1 MADSVPALVSA
12 LSQSTLSQN
21 EVNHHSATISSV
33 LGSAPPVSIPT
44 SALQGLARKASQP
57 TQFVRQYS
65 SCASQQIPQ
74 LSGMLELLSEITADD
89 DIKKSLS
96 ETQVKSVNKPA
107 MNFNSP
113 DLKTLRERLLKEV
126 VSSSNAQVAIEKPK
140 SKTLYNNRPNLT
152 ANFIISSESESNK
165 NISSKSCLK
174 GVPPVSQE
182 STLLQELLYCLL
194 GNEGDHIVPRRDTNG
209 IVFSLDPDI
218 DKSLQALIERI
229 LPLAKDYSRVVDF
242 CEAVDRSDGLVN
254 QALVA
259 ALELLLDD
267 YRILVCQLESQ
278 LNQSQ
283 LTLHQL
289 HHQLQSSKHCMEILS
304 QLVVDIEARKAT
316 GGTTLAILHS
326 KLVQCSSDPK
336 SEKIVQFLTELAAKP
351 FFETLSKWLYRGVII
366 DPGKDFFV
374 EDHEVVDRS
383 CLPTEYNDDYWEKRY
398 CLRMDKVPAFLSRY
412 ADTILRTGKYL
423 NVIQQCDKTARWPEI
438 VPLQYLHNPE
448 HYQSVFEKAH
458 QFASTT
464 LLQLLL
470 NDRDLIGHL
479 KSVKKYF
486 LMEQGDFIC
495 QFLDICESEL
505 SQPVDCVEPAR
516 LESLLEMAARTS
528 TANSDIYKD
537 NLCVALLPY
546 DLEFQ
551 MGKILA
557 IDTAEEGE
565 FQSCDTSL
573 LSGLDAFAFGY
584 QVEWPVSLVLNHKAL
599 AQYQMIF
606 RHFFYC
612 KHIERLLAEVWIT
625 NKETKFLPFDQFK
638 VYHLA
643 FGLRQKML
651 NLIQNLSYYMCVEVV
666 EPAWNS
672 LVTSISECTTID
684 EVLAKHGDFLNCCL
698 HDCLLSSPQLL
709 ATVKKLLSV
718 CAEFAAYMQNLTERA
733 GDFVDDVQ
741 RYDLQ
746 FNSVLASLLDR
757 ISQLGR
763 DNYNEKVLN
772 ILHRLDFNGFYTSAV
787 DQFKSTP
794 GIGGIVGE
802 TE

>member
-1 MADSVPALVSA
+1 MLSLVSTLA
-12 LSQSTLSQN
+12 PVTMSQGQVS
-21 EVNHHSATISSV
+21 HHAGLLNSV
-33 LGSAPPVSIPT
+33 QGSAPPVTVPT
-44 SALQGLARKASQP
+44 TTMQGLARLASSP

-65 SCASQQIPQ
+65 TCSSQQVKQ
-74 LSGMLELLSEITADD
+74 LPGMMQLLGEIVKND
-89 DIKKSLS
+89 DIKNALND
-96 ETQVKSVNKPA
+96 EVEVPRNPPA
-107 MNFNSP
+107 KFNSP

-126 VSSSNAQVAIEKPK
+126 VISSTGQMVSERQKPK
-140 SKTLYNNRPNLT
+140 TMFDTRPALT
-152 ANFIISSESESNK
+152 ANFLLPVPGVETMARDSV
-165 NISSKSCLK
+165 SCLQ
-174 GVPPVSQE
+174 GVPTISQE
-182 STLLQELLYCLL
+182 TILLQELLYCLV
-194 GNEGDHIVPRRDTNG
+194 GNGGQHIIPARTNTGITFTLDTDMD
-209 IVFSLDPDI
+209 L
-218 DKSLQALIERI
+218 SLQALIMRL
-229 LPLAKDYSRVVDF
+229 LPLASNYSKVVSW
-242 CEAVDRSDGLVN
+242 CEETDRSAGLVN
-254 QALVA
+254 QALSA
-259 ALELLLDD
+259 ALELLLHD
-267 YRILVCQLESQ
+267 YRLLVCQLE
-278 LNQSQ
+278 QSLARDK
-283 LTLHQL
+283 LTIHQL

-304 QLVVDIEARKAT
+304 QLVGDIHSRQAT
-316 GGTTLAILHS
+316 GGTTLSILHI
-326 KLVQCSSDPK
+326 KLVHCGSDPK
-336 SEKIVQFLTELAAKP
+336 SEKIVKFLTELAAKP
-351 FFETLSKWLYRGVII
+351 FFETLSKWLYRGVIV
-366 DPGKDFFV
+366 DPGRDFFV
-374 EDHEVVDRS
+374 EDHEVVDRTS
-383 CLPTEYNDDYWEKRY
+383 LPTEYNDDYWEKRY

-423 NVIQQCDKTARWPEI
+423 NVIQQCDKTARWPDI
-438 VPLQYLHNPE
+438 IPLQYLHNPE
-448 HYQSVFEKAH
+448 HYQPVFTKAH

-479 KSVKKYF
+479 RSVKKYF
-486 LMEQGDFIC
+486 LMEQGDFIN
-495 QFLDICESEL
+495 QFLDLCETEL

-528 TANSDIYKD
+528 TANSDQYKD

-612 KHIERLLAEVWIT
+612 KHIERILSGVWIT
-625 NKETKFLPFDQFK
+625 NKQTKFLPVDQFK
-638 VYHLA
+638 VYHPA

-651 NLIQNLSYYMCVEVV
+651 NLIQNFSYYMCVEVV

-672 LVTSISECTTID
+672 LVTSITECITID

-718 CAEFAAYMQNLTERA
+718 CAEFAAYMQNLTDCAE
-733 GDFVDDVQ
+733 DFIEDVK

-794 GIGGIVGE
+794 GTVIGE
-802 TE
+802 TG

>member
-1 MADSVPALVSA
+1 M
-12 LSQSTLSQN
+12 
-21 EVNHHSATISSV
+21 
-33 LGSAPPVSIPT
+33 
-44 SALQGLARKASQP
+44 
-57 TQFVRQYS
+57 
-65 SCASQQIPQ
+65 
-74 LSGMLELLSEITADD
+74 DD
-89 DIKKSLS
+89 DSLNLGDS
-96 ETQVKSVNKPA
+96 NRAKVQHQY
-107 MNFNSP
+107 NSP

-126 VSSSNAQVAIEKPK
+126 VSSNNAHVSYAKPNKIK
-140 SKTLYNNRPNLT
+140 SLFPARPNLT
-152 ANFIISSESESNK
+152 ANFLFPPPNENPQQKENL
-165 NISSKSCLK
+165 SCFK
-174 GVPPVSQE
+174 GVPSNSQE
-182 STLLQELLYCLL
+182 TILLQELLYCFV
-194 GNEGDHIVPRRDTNG
+194 GNGGQHIVPQKGNHEINFQIDKY
-209 IVFSLDPDI
+209 V
-218 DKSLQALIERI
+218 DKSLQALVSRL
-229 LPLAKDYSRVVDF
+229 LPLASNYSKVVAW
-242 CEAVDRSDGLVN
+242 CEQVDKTDGLVN
-254 QALVA
+254 QALAA
-259 ALELLLDD
+259 ALDLLLDD
-267 YRILVCQLESQ
+267 YRMLICQLEQS
-278 LNQSQ
+278 LNKGQ

-289 HHQLQSSKHCMEILS
+289 HHQLQSSKHCMDILS
-304 QLVVDIEARKAT
+304 QLVHDIEVKQAT
-316 GGTTLAILHS
+316 GGTTLSILHI
-326 KLVQCSSDPK
+326 KLIHCGSDPK
-336 SEKIVQFLTELAAKP
+336 SEKIVQFLTELSAKP

-398 CLRMDKVPAFLSRY
+398 CLRMDKVPVFLTRY
-412 ADTILRTGKYL
+412 SDTILRTGKYL
-423 NVIQQCDKTARWPEI
+423 NVIQQCDKTATWPEI
-438 VPLQYLHNPE
+438 VPLKYLQNSE
-448 HYQSVFEKAH
+448 HYQTLFVKAH

-495 QFLDICESEL
+495 QFLDLCESEL
-505 SQPVDCVEPAR
+505 SQPVDSVEPAR

-528 TANSDIYKD
+528 TANSDVYKD
-537 NLCVALLPY
+537 NLSVALLPY

-599 AQYQMIF
+599 AQYQMLF

-612 KHIERLLAEVWIT
+612 KHIERLLASVWIS
-625 NKETKFLPFDQFK
+625 NKETKYLPLNQFQ
-638 VYHLA
+638 VYHPA

-666 EPAWNS
+666 EPAWNI
-672 LVTSISECTTID
+672 LVQSIAECTTID
-684 EVLAKHGDFLNCCL
+684 EVLTKHGDFLNSCL
-698 HDCLLSSPQLL
+698 HDCLLSSQQLL

-718 CAEFAAYMQNLTERA
+718 CAEFSTYMQNLTDNSD
-733 GDFVDDVQ
+733 DFVEDVK

-772 ILHRLDFNGFYTSAV
+772 MLHRLDFNGFYTSAV
-787 DQFKSTP
+787 DQFKSNP
-794 GIGGIVGE
+794 AFSRGE
-802 TE
+802 TDA

>member
-1 MADSVPALVSA
+1 MLSLVSTLA
-12 LSQSTLSQN
+12 PASMSQAQVS
-21 EVNHHSATISSV
+21 HHAGLLSSV
-33 LGSAPPVSIPT
+33 QGSAPPITVPT
-44 SALQGLARKASQP
+44 STMQGLARLSSSP

-65 SCASQQIPQ
+65 TCSSQQVKQ
-74 LSGMLELLSEITADD
+74 LPGMMQLLGEIVKND
-89 DIKKSLS
+89 DIKTALNDALVEVPRNAPSKF
-96 ETQVKSVNKPA
+96 T
-107 MNFNSP
+107 SP

-126 VSSSNAQVAIEKPK
+126 VSSNTGHMVSERQKPK
-140 SKTLYNNRPNLT
+140 TLFDTRPSLT
-152 ANFIISSESESNK
+152 ANFLLPVPGVETMTRDSV
-165 NISSKSCLK
+165 SCLQ
-174 GVPPVSQE
+174 GVPTISQE
-182 STLLQELLYCLL
+182 TILLQELLYCLV
-194 GNEGDHIVPRRDTNG
+194 GNGGQHIIPARSNTG
-209 IVFSLDPDI
+209 ITFTLDKDM
-218 DKSLQALIERI
+218 DLSLQALIMRL
-229 LPLAKDYSRVVDF
+229 LPLASNYSKVVSW
-242 CEAVDRSDGLVN
+242 CEQTDRSDGLVN
-254 QALVA
+254 QALAA
-259 ALELLLDD
+259 ALELLLHD
-267 YRILVCQLESQ
+267 YRLLVCQLE
-278 LNQSQ
+278 QSLARDK
-283 LTLHQL
+283 LTIHQL

-304 QLVVDIEARKAT
+304 QLVEDIHTRQAT
-316 GGTTLAILHS
+316 GGTTLSILHM
-326 KLVQCSSDPK
+326 KLVHCGSDPK
-336 SEKIVQFLTELAAKP
+336 SEKIVKFLTELAAKP

-366 DPGKDFFV
+366 DPGRDFFV
-374 EDHEVVDRS
+374 EDHEVVDRTS
-383 CLPTEYNDDYWEKRY
+383 LPTEYNDDYWEKRY

-423 NVIQQCDKTARWPEI
+423 NVIQQCDKTARWPDI
-438 VPLQYLHNPE
+438 IPLQYLNNPE
-448 HYQSVFEKAH
+448 HYQPVFTKAH

-486 LMEQGDFIC
+486 LMEQGDFIN
-495 QFLDICESEL
+495 QFLDLCEGEL

-528 TANSDIYKD
+528 TANSDQYKD

-557 IDTAEEGE
+557 IDTAEEAE

-573 LSGLDAFAFGY
+573 LSGMDAFAFGY

-612 KHIERLLAEVWIT
+612 KHIERILSGVWIT
-625 NKETKFLPFDQFK
+625 NKQTKFLPVDQFK
-638 VYHLA
+638 VYHPA

-672 LVTSISECTTID
+672 LVTSIAECITID

-718 CAEFAAYMQNLTERA
+718 CAEFAAYMQNLTDCAE
-733 GDFVDDVQ
+733 DFIEDVK

-794 GIGGIVGE
+794 GE
-802 TE
+802 TGALYTN

>member
-1 MADSVPALVSA
+1 MADNVLSLV
-12 LSQSTLSQN
+12 STLSSTSLTQGQ
-21 EVNHHSATISSV
+21 VSQHTAAISSV
-33 LGSAPPVSIPT
+33 LGSAPPNSVPT
-44 SALQGLARKASQP
+44 TTLQSLARMSSHP

-65 SCASQQIPQ
+65 SCSSQQVPQ
-74 LSGMLELLSEITADD
+74 LSGMVEMLAEIARDE
-89 DIKKSLS
+89 DIKSSLS
-96 ETQVKSVNKPA
+96 EAQEPSPSQPPV
-107 MNFNSP
+107 NFNSP

-126 VSSSNAQVAIEKPK
+126 VSSSNAQVIIEKPK
-140 SKTLYNNRPNLT
+140 VKTLFDTRPNLT
-152 ANFIISSESESNK
+152 ANFLMSGADTPMMVKDSM
-165 NISSKSCLK
+165 SCLK
-174 GVPPVSQE
+174 GVPAMSQE
-182 STLLQELLYCLL
+182 TLLLQELLYCLL
-194 GNEGDHIVPRRDTNG
+194 GNGGQHIVPTRGSSGVT
-209 IVFSLDPDI
+209 FSLDRDI
-218 DKSLQALIERI
+218 DQSLQALIMRL
-229 LPLAKDYSRVVDF
+229 LPLATNYSNVVSW
-242 CEAVDRSDGLVN
+242 CEEIDRTDGLVN
-254 QALVA
+254 QALSA
-259 ALELLLDD
+259 ALELLLHD
-267 YRILVCQLESQ
+267 YRLLVCQLE
-278 LNQSQ
+278 QSLARDK

-289 HHQLQSSKHCMEILS
+289 HHMLQSSKHCMEILS
-304 QLVVDIEARKAT
+304 QLVLDIQARQAT
-316 GGTTLAILHS
+316 GGTTLSILHS
-326 KLVQCSSDPK
+326 KLVHCGSDPK

-374 EDHEVVDRS
+374 EDHEVVDRT

-423 NVIQQCDKTARWPEI
+423 NVIQQCDKTARWPDI

-448 HYQSVFEKAH
+448 HYQAVFLKAH

-495 QFLDICESEL
+495 QFLDLCESEL

-528 TANSDIYKD
+528 TANSDQYKD

-573 LSGLDAFAFGY
+573 LSGMDAFAFGY

-612 KHIERLLAEVWIT
+612 KHIERLLSAVWIT
-625 NKETKFLPFDQFK
+625 NKQTKFLPGDQFK
-638 VYHLA
+638 VYHPA

-672 LVTSISECTTID
+672 LVTSIAECTTID

-718 CAEFAAYMQNLTERA
+718 CAEFAAYMQNLTDCAE
-733 GDFVDDVQ
+733 DFIEDVK

-794 GIGGIVGE
+794 GGIMGD
-802 TE
+802 TMG